1 MPDLSCLVVEDEA
14 LAAGLLA
21 DYIGQIPGLRL
32 AGICTN
38 AMQATEFLANHKTDL
53 IFLDIHLPRISGMDF
68 ARSLSNKYPV
78 VFTTAH
84 HEYASESYELNAVD
98 YLLKPIS
105 FPRFLQAVAK
115 VFQLKGKPT
124 ETHSIQQGAE
134 RVSFFFNT
142 DKKQVRI
149 FVDEIMFVE
158 SLKDYVKI
166 VTASQTVVTRFQIG
180 ELMVLLQNHGFIRT
194 HKSFIVNSKAV
205 TAFNAQEVEIGK
217 RVLPI
222 GRTYKELVESQLRQ
236 LPG

>member
-1 MPDLSCLVVEDEA
+1 MPDLNCLIVEDEA
-14 LAAGLLA
+14 PAAGLLA
-21 DYIGQIPGLRL
+21 DYISQVPGLRL
-32 AGICTN
+32 VGTCSN

-68 ARSLSNKYPV
+68 ARSLSNKYPI

-84 HEYASESYELNAVD
+84 HEYATESYELNAVD

-105 FPRFLQAVAK
+105 FPRFLQAVSK
-115 VFQLKGKPT
+115 VFQLKGKSG
-124 ETHSIQQGAE
+124 ETPLSPSATD

-149 FVDEIMFVE
+149 YADEILFVE

-166 VTASQTVVTRFQIG
+166 VTAKQTVVTRYQIG
-180 ELMVLLQNHGFIRT
+180 ELTALLQNHGFIRT
-194 HKSFIVNSKAV
+194 HKSFVVNSKAV
-205 TAFNAQEVEIGK
+205 TAFNAQEVEIGN
-217 RVLPI
+217 RTLPV

-236 LPG
+236 LSG